1 MNKDLDDRLI
11 PNGEYR
17 DANNI
22 SVGKSEEDDIG
33 ALEVVLGNTLIAITN
48 IVKAPNLKIIGYLTN
63 EYTDTVFVFA
73 TDYTDAV
80 DPITPV
86 RPTSTSTC
94 VIYSWTANNPNNI
107 STLIDDEFLN
117 FSTTSPIQATL
128 IEDLLFFTDN
138 RNQPRKINVQTAKN
152 TANYYTSEDQISVA
166 KYNPYLPINLIKK
179 ETGIVNAITSSTVF
193 TLDVVNP
200 KITIGMYVV
209 SSSKAG
215 SEKIRGDEFIT
226 VTNVNGAIITIS
238 QAPTDAADY
247 PAINDNF
254 IFLGSTMTNKSDE
267 PNWPGDP
274 DYLEDKF
281 VRFSYRFKF
290 DDGEYSIMAPFTQIA
305 FIPKQK
311 GYFINGDED
320 AAYRST
326 VLQWMENHVDN
337 VELLIPLP
345 DNANS
350 LSSSYKITA
359 MDVLYKESDAL
370 IVKVLETLSIADIIL
385 NSTASTCSYSYQ
397 SRKPYKT
404 LTQAQT
410 VRVYDKV
417 PVRALA
423 QETSA
428 NRIIYGNFYDVYTPP
443 PNVNYTVNVLK
454 KKTFSSTSWIEYPN
468 HSLKQNRNY
477 QVGFVL
483 CDKFGRQSSVLLSPV
498 TTDNTTVGAL
508 GSTIF
513 SSYKSSTESL
523 NVKNWFGDALQ
534 VVVNNEIES
543 NSSGGSQPNFST
555 GEPGLYAI
563 RTGTGKGFEINPGVG
578 SEATI
583 VNNVYTFALDPVAGV
598 NNVVPAE
605 GDFLRGEYLDYVEVI
620 TVTLAAPLYTVTT
633 GVNGLVNTNAQVS
646 NSYLNNF
653 QNDPDIKYAYSIN
666 PTGWYSYKVVVKQTE
681 QDYYNVYL
689 PGILKGY
696 PDQTGV
702 TDPVPFPNDPLGS
715 TSNIVLIN
723 DNINKV
729 PRDLTEV
736 GPDQKQFRSSV
747 QLFGRVQNTIV
758 GTAVGASL
766 NNIQY
771 YPGTS
776 TDTAIS
782 IAITSDSN
790 MEFTN
795 LSAEGQANIYQID
808 SKPLIA
814 RLATSSS
821 IGVVSS
827 VTTNINMQP
836 FLAIYETEPDESLLD
851 IYWETTS
858 VGMLSDLN
866 EDISTGY
873 EGPTS
878 LAFDFSNFNEGVAP
892 GAAIT
897 DLVWP
902 TSNEGAVFNNTGAGP
917 TEVTSFS
924 VTRSIGGVTETVTDE
939 FFLYQE
945 LTAGPD
951 QYKYQIKTGAISNG
965 KAQDSFFTYINSSIT
980 SGIYTFA
987 VTVRVLA
994 APHLTNTI
1002 SLQGALANLNPSFSP
1017 ALALITKTVDEGTI
1031 GTLSAINGTNI
1042 SNDIAVQKE
1051 QLEWT
1056 ITVGNPTGLN
1066 GQPAFAIGAS
1076 TGILTQTVNNTPNGL
1091 YELTITLKDAVFSG
1105 VQGVGGDTITGQ
1117 QFVRIGPT
1125 PINAGVKSTCVP
1137 GIADASAMFPTNGT
1151 IAPWNHSS
1159 TSQTLTA
1166 VWFLSDTVTGGAA
1179 RTTYLEGTG
1188 WPTGTIPS
1196 GTNGVFAGSGSGS
1209 SAVIGCNTI
1218 HKLGSALTQGTVA
1231 LSLNMQLNL
1240 VGGGTPPNIEG
1251 EIASWRIY
1259 HRTGETQAWVS
1270 IADINNHT
1278 IPVAGIERS
1287 SGSGPRI
1294 QTLSTTGA
1302 YYLQYVMAYNTPGE
1316 YLVVAVNSQSTTSD
1330 SQTQALLTWVNSDDL
1345 NYGTCVIENGS
1356 NTTGGTATTYEYGI
1370 SASTGSYGCSFG
1382 LTSIYSNVAYGQYVG
1397 QFFTTNVLS
1406 IPYPFAT
1413 DATDGN
1419 GVTHTNFYSYKMKV
1433 GPYREATNDHKYS
1446 FSTRFTTAA
1455 GSLAKVYNPPSWTTN
1470 CYVQNCGNMAVAS
1483 SSCNPL
1489 ALTYPYTMDTTTVG

>member
-22 SVGKSEEDDIG
+22 SVGKSEDDDIG
-33 ALEVVLGNTLIAITN
+33 ALEAVLGNTLIAVTN
-48 IVKAPNLKIIGYLTN
+48 LNNVNLKIIGYLTD

-73 TDYTDAV
+73 TDYTDGTNYNTA
-80 DPITPV
+80 PI
-86 RPTSTSTC
+86 RASSTKQC
-94 VIYSWTANNPNNI
+94 IIYSWTPKNPNNI
-107 STLIDDEFLN
+107 NTLINNIFLN
-117 FSTTSPIQATL
+117 FSTTNPIQATL

-138 RNQPRKINVQTAKN
+138 RNQPRKINITQSLG
-152 TANYYTSEDQISVA
+152 YYTSEDQISVA
-166 KYNPYLPINLIKK
+166 KYNPYLPISLIRK

-193 TLDVVNP
+193 TLDIANP
-200 KITIGMYVV
+200 KITIGMSVV
-209 SSSKAG
+209 SASKAG
-215 SEKIRGDEFIT
+215 VEKIKGSEFIT
-226 VTNVNGAIITIS
+226 VTNINGAIITLS
-238 QAPTDAADY
+238 QAPTL
-247 PAINDNF
+247 PANNPAVNDNF
-254 IFLGSTMTNKSDE
+254 IFLTSTMTNKSDE
-267 PNWPGDP
+267 PTWPGDP

-281 VRFSYRFKF
+281 VRFSYRFRF

-326 VLQWMENHVDN
+326 ILQWMENNVDN
-337 VELLIPLP
+337 VELLIELP
-345 DNANS
+345 DNAS
-350 LSSSYKITA
+350 ALGTSYKITA

-370 IVKVLETLSIADIIL
+370 IVKVLETLPLTEITA
-385 NSTASTCSYSYQ
+385 NSTENICSYSYQ

-410 VRVYDKV
+410 IRVYDKV

-428 NRIIYGNFYDVYTPP
+428 NRIIYGNFHDVYTPP
-443 PNVNYTVNVLK
+443 NSVDYTVRTLAKV
-454 KKTFSSTSWIEYPN
+454 TFSSDNWIEYPN

-477 QVGFVL
+477 QVGFIL
-483 CDKFGRQSSVLLSPV
+483 CDKFGRQSSVILSPV
-498 TTDNTTVGAL
+498 SVTTTGGAL

-513 SSYKSSTESL
+513 SPYYTAADNL
-523 NVKNWFGDALQ
+523 NVRDWFGDALQ
-534 VVVNNEIES
+534 VVVNNTIDS
-543 NSSGGSQPNFST
+543 NDAGGSQPNFTT

-563 RTGTGKGFEINPGVG
+563 RTGSTGQGFEISPGVG
-578 SEATI
+578 FEATI
-583 VNNVYTFALDPVAGV
+583 LGNIYEFKLDLVPLVNTVIPVIGDYLRGEFTDYVYVSNVQPDTPVAG
-598 NNVVPAE
+598 
-605 GDFLRGEYLDYVEVI
+605 RYR
-620 TVTLAAPLYTVTT
+620 VTT
-633 GVNGLVNTNAQVS
+633 IGQVNS
-646 NSYLNNF
+646 SYLNNF
-653 QNDPDIKYAYSIN
+653 QNDPDVKYAYSIN

-729 PRDLTEV
+729 PRDLAEV

-747 QLFGRVQNTIV
+747 QLFARVQNTIV
-758 GTAVGASL
+758 GTAAGASL

-782 IAITSDSN
+782 IATTNDSN

-814 RLATSSS
+814 RLATSSP

-827 VTTNINMQP
+827 ATANINMQP
-836 FLAIYETEPDESLLD
+836 FLAIYETEPVDSLLD

-866 EDISTGY
+866 EDVSTGF
-873 EGPTS
+873 EGPS
-878 LAFDFSNFNEGVAP
+878 SFVFDFSTFTEDVAP
-892 GAAIT
+892 GIAIT

-902 TSNEGAVFNNTGAGP
+902 LSGEGAPFDLNDP
-917 TEVTSFS
+917 TTATSFS
-924 VTRSIGGVTETVTDE
+924 VVDGNDQDATSK

-945 LTAGPD
+945 LTAGAD
-951 QYKYQIKTGAISNG
+951 QYKYQIKTAAVSNG
-965 KAQDSFFTYINSSIT
+965 KTDTFFTYTNT
-980 SGIYTFA
+980 SAVSDLYTFSI
-987 VTVRVLA
+987 TVRVDA
-994 APHLTNTI
+994 SPHETNTI
-1002 SLQGALANLNPSFSP
+1002 SFQGSLINENPVFSP
-1017 ALALITKTVDEGTI
+1017 VLALITKTVDEATI
-1031 GTLSAINGTNI
+1031 GTLSAFNGTNLNNTLAKKI
-1042 SNDIAVQKE
+1042 EELQ
-1051 QLEWT
+1051 WT
-1056 ITVGNPTGLN
+1056 ITAGNPTGIN

-1076 TGILTQTVNNTPNGL
+1076 TGILTQTINNTPNGL
-1091 YELTITLKDAVFSG
+1091 YDLTITLEDSVLSG
-1105 VQGVGGDTITGQ
+1105 AQGTGGKTITGQ
-1117 QFVRIGPT
+1117 QAVRIGPT

-1137 GIADASAMFPTNGT
+1137 GISDASAMFPTNGT

-1166 VWFLSDTVTGGAA
+1166 VWFLSDTLTSGANL
-1179 RTTYLEGTG
+1179 TTYLEGTG

-1259 HRTGETQAWVS
+1259 HRTGNTQAWVS

-1356 NTTGGTATTYEYGI
+1356 NTTSGTATTYEYGI
-1370 SASTGSYGCSFG
+1370 STSTGSYGCSFG

-1397 QFFTTNVLS
+1397 QLFTTNALS
-1406 IPYPFAT
+1406 TPYPFTT

-1455 GSLAKVYNPPSWTTN
+1455 GSLAKIYNPPSWTTN